1 MEDSGTVKKKSAPEE
16 LIIIVYGRCVGRGI
30 ITPIPPLRGWGGVSN
45 QQVDTMDFPIK
56 AVMSD
61 TACWQIGLPLD

>member
-16 LIIIVYGRCVGRGI
+16 LIIIVYGRCVGRGDYNTY
-30 ITPIPPLRGWGGVSN
+30 TPFERLGGVSN

-61 TACWQIGLPLD
+61 TACWLIGLPLD

>member
-1 MEDSGTVKKKSAPEE
+1 M
-16 LIIIVYGRCVGRGI
+16 VGVWGGGI
-30 ITPIPPLRGWGGVSN
+30 ITPTPFERLGGGVSN

-61 TACWQIGLPLD
+61 TACWLIGLPLD

>member
-30 ITPIPPLRGWGGVSN
+30 ITPTPFERWGGGSN

>member
-30 ITPIPPLRGWGGVSN
+30 ITPIPPLRGGGGSN
-45 QQVDTMDFPIK
+45 QQVDSMDFPIK

>member
-1 MEDSGTVKKKSAPEE
+1 M
-16 LIIIVYGRCVGRGI
+16 VGVWGGGI

>member
-30 ITPIPPLRGWGGVSN
+30 ITPTPFERWGGSN

-61 TACWQIGLPLD
+61 TACWLIGLPLD

>member
-30 ITPIPPLRGWGGVSN
+30 ITPIPPLRGWGGGSN
-45 QQVDTMDFPIK
+45 QQVDSMDFPIK